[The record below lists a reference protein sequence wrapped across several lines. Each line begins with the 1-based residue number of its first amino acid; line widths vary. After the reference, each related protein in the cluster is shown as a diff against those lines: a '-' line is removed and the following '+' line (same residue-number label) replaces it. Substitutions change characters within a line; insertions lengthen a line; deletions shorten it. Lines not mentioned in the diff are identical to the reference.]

1 MERLKLID
9 DIRTQALSMMKE
21 DANLSYEDASKKARM
36 ELTGED
42 TLITRYHQGIEMK
55 KSYLEIAKK
64 EISSNIRVDLYQE
77 DQLKEM
83 IVASRLGVDLE
94 EFINIFLTP
103 DQIHF
108 ITLASLK
115 GEDVTKYVMNLYF
128 DPKEE
133 MERLMSEEMQNDSP
147 VMDIGYQKI
156 LSTDGLK
163 AA

>member
-9 DIRTQALSMMKE
+9 DIRTKALSFMKE
-21 DANLSYEDASKKARM
+21 DSSLSYEEASKKARM

-42 TLITRYHQGIEMK
+42 VLITKYHQGIDMK

-64 EISSNIRVDLYQE
+64 EISPNIQLSLYQE

-83 IVASRLGVDLE
+83 IVANRLGVDLE

-103 DQIHF
+103 EQIHF

-115 GEDVTKYVMNLYF
+115 GEDITKYVMNLYF
-128 DPKEE
+128 DPEEELQKLEQGESTVKE
-133 MERLMSEEMQNDSP
+133 S
-147 VMDIGYQKI
+147 GYQKF
-156 LSTDGLK
+156 
-163 AA
+163 

>member
-9 DIRTQALSMMKE
+9 DIRNKALSFMKE
-21 DANLSYEDASKKARM
+21 DATLSYETASQKARI

-42 TLITRYHQGIEMK
+42 VLVTRYHQGIEMK
-55 KSYLEIAKK
+55 QSYLEIAKK
-64 EISSNIRVDLYQE
+64 EISPNIRVDLYQE
-77 DQLKEM
+77 EQLKEM
-83 IVASRLGVDLE
+83 IVANRLGVDLE

-103 DQIHF
+103 EQIHF

-115 GEDVTKYVMNLYF
+115 GEDITKYVMDLYF

-133 MERLMSEEMQNDSP
+133 MDRLMENDSKEKEA
-147 VMDIGYQKI
+147 GYQKV
-156 LSTDGLK
+156 LTNDLF